1 MRIHLIAIGGAAM
14 HNIALELKAR
24 GHDVSGSDDEIYEPS
39 LTRLKNV
46 GILPT
51 KLGWYPENIT
61 QELDFVILGMHAKAD
76 NPELVRA
83 NAFGIPVYSY
93 PEFIYRH
100 AFDKKRVVIA
110 GSHGKTTTT
119 AMILHVLKKKGFE
132 FDYLVGAQLDG
143 FERMVKLSDA
153 PIIVIE
159 GDEYLSS
166 PIDRVPK
173 IHHYKPHI
181 SVITGIAWDHMNV
194 FPTFENYV
202 EQFLIYIKTMEANS
216 HLIYFKPDQVLC
228 DIVEKSKHPDAEPYD
243 SLEINEKKEVLFEDK
258 SYPISIIGN
267 HNLHNMHAAMLVCQR
282 LGINGSEFMTAIGDF
297 KGASKRLQ
305 KVSGNDK
312 RVVFLDFAHAP
323 SKVKATTDAFKQWY
337 GNKKLLAVMELH
349 TFSSLNKDF
358 IPQYAETLNAAD
370 KAIVFFN
377 EHTLKMKNMP
387 PLDEAFLIAA
397 FGHSDLEV
405 FTDEK
410 LLRDRISES
419 KYEDYNVLLMTS
431 GNFNKMEMDFS

>member
-51 KLGWYPENIT
+51 KFGWYPENIT

-119 AMILHVLKKKGFE
+119 AMILHVLNKKGLE

-202 EQFLIYIKTMEANS
+202 EQFLIYIRTMETNS
-216 HLIYFKPDQVLC
+216 HLIYFKPDHVLC

-267 HNLHNMHAAMLVCQR
+267 HNLHNMQAAMLVCQR
-282 LGINGSEFMTAIGDF
+282 LGINGSEFMAAIGDF